1 MRAINVRNPTINCC
15 VQFVSLT
22 YFHFWSGPGLGDQIR
37 HSLAYKMDLKLSG
50 CKPGKYVTPECAEF
64 MSGHRMLSLLDVVSD
79 VRVFSS
85 NHVWPFGRIA
95 GGVDFPNREGGPNR
109 FPQYV
114 WIPRGRGSV
123 VSFISAGLLVLINFS
138 TSFCQAGKVLV
149 VSLFSGIGGL
159 DLAISKLGLQKP
171 RKEPSLCKVW
181 FFLATFQIQASKKL
195 KTHFLHVSLM
205 ILRQN

>member
-1 MRAINVRNPTINCC
+1 MCGTPRSTVAFNLFPWHIFISEAA
-15 VQFVSLT
+15 QD
-22 YFHFWSGPGLGDQIR
+22 LGNQIR
-37 HSLAYKMDLKLSG
+37 HSLAYKMDLKRSG

-64 MSGHRMLSLLDVVSD
+64 MSGHRMLSLLVMSAY
-79 VRVFSS
+79 FSS

-95 GGVDFPNREGGPNR
+95 GGVDFPSREGGPNR

-123 VSFISAGLLVLINFS
+123 VSFISVGLLVLINFS
-138 TSFCQAGKVLV
+138 TSFCQAGKVPV

-159 DLAISKLGLQKP
+159 DLAISKLGPQKP

-195 KTHFLHVSLM
+195 KTHFLHASLM
-205 ILRQN
+205 VLRQN